1 MARETM
7 RTPDFKRVQ
16 FDFSP
21 TVMDRLDYL
30 IKRFEAGSRAE
41 IIRRA
46 LMIMEHIAD
55 EDVYVRDE
63 GGVERKLVLL

>member
-1 MARETM
+1 MASKQKNTRI
-7 RTPDFKRVQ
+7 Q
-16 FDFSP
+16 FDFKP
-21 TVMDRLDYL
+21 AQIDRMDRLVD
-30 IKRFEAGSRAE
+30 KVEAASRAE

-63 GGVERKLVLL
+63 GGVERKLVML